1 MAEHTHAHS
10 HGEKKSLLRASKTCR
25 LSTVLL
31 LTIGFFFV
39 ELVCGYM
46 LHSVA
51 IVADAIHMLS
61 DSGALIIAM
70 VSVRVCY
77 QGFLLDKIPI
87 FCCIDCKTKIS

>member
-1 MAEHTHAHS
+1 MAHDHEHS
-10 HGEKKSLLRASKTCR
+10 HSRGGAKSCLRASKTCR
-25 LSTVLL
+25 LATVLL

-39 ELVCGYM
+39 ELICGYM

-70 VSVRVCY
+70 VSVRVGHYC
-77 QGFLLDKIPI
+77 GRA
-87 FCCIDCKTKIS
+87 